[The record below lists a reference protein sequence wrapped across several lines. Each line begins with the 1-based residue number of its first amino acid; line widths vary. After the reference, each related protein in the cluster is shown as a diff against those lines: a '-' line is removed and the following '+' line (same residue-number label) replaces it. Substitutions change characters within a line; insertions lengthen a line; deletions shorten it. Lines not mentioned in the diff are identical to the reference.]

1 MRFGLIF
8 TIQSPERWARPL
20 TEQYAATLEHA
31 ELAEELGYTYAL
43 VGEHHFL
50 PDSFC
55 PQPLVVA
62 GAMAAR
68 TTTLRVGTSV
78 YLVPLHHPLELAEQA
93 AVIDVMSGGRLV
105 LGLGVG
111 YRPEEFEGFGVARTR
126 RGKLMDAALE
136 RMLAAFDPRS
146 DVTPKPVQ
154 QPHPPI
160 WLAATSRPGMERA
173 ARTGLIPFYAVAPTP
188 VIERQQRLYAELCE
202 RHERTPSDVVPIV
215 RETFVAET
223 TEEAWRVAGEH
234 LMHTYRHDYRAWST
248 KVKGVDT
255 GVVVAEPDGSLRI
268 ARDFDDEVFEQRRFA
283 QDRLLIGSPD
293 EVIEALR
300 DLRERIGVTEVLC
313 RMHHPGLP
321 DDAARRSM
329 ELLASEVMPAF
340 DTQGVPT

>member
-20 TEQYAATLEHA
+20 TELYAATLEHA

-55 PQPLVVA
+55 PQPLTVCA
-62 GAMAAR
+62 AIAAR
-68 TTTLRVGTSV
+68 TRTLRVGTSV

-93 AVIDVMSGGRLV
+93 AVIDVLSGGRLV
-105 LGLGVG
+105 LGLGLG
-111 YRPEEFEGFGVARTR
+111 YRPEEFEGFGVKRTQ
-126 RGKLMDAALE
+126 RGKLMDAAIE
-136 RMLAAFDPRS
+136 RLLAAFDPDS
-146 DVTPKPVQ
+146 EVTPHPVQ
-154 QPHPPI
+154 RPHPPI
-160 WLAATSRPGMERA
+160 WLAATSRPGIERA
-173 ARTGLIPFYAVAPTP
+173 ARLGLTPFYAVAPTP
-188 VIERQQRLYAELCE
+188 VIERQQRVYAELCAQQG
-202 RHERTPSDVVPIV
+202 RTPDSAVPIV

-223 TEEAWRVAGEH
+223 TDEAWEIAGEH

-248 KVKGVDT
+248 RTTGVDT
-255 GVVVAEPDGSLRI
+255 GVIVAEADGSLRV
-268 ARDFDDEVFEQRRFA
+268 ARDYDDEVFERRRFA

-293 EVIEALR
+293 DVIAALR
-300 DLRERIGVTEVLC
+300 DLEERIGATDVLC

-329 ELLASEVMPAF
+329 ELLAREVMPAF
-340 DTQGVPT
+340 AGAPA

>member
-1 MRFGLIF
+1 MQFGLIF

-20 TEQYAATLEHA
+20 TELYDATLEHA
-31 ELAEELGYTYAL
+31 ELADELGYGYAL

-55 PQPLVVA
+55 PQPLTVA
-62 GAMAAR
+62 AALAAR
-68 TTTLRVGTSV
+68 TKRLRVGTSV

-93 AVIDVMSGGRLV
+93 AVIDVLSGGRLV

-111 YRPEEFEGFGVARTR
+111 YRPEEFEGYGVPKSR
-126 RGKLMDAALE
+126 RGRLMDAALE
-136 RMLAAFDPRS
+136 QLLAAFAPDS
-146 DVTPKPVQ
+146 EVTPHPVQ
-154 QPHPPI
+154 RPHPPI
-160 WLAATSRPGMERA
+160 WLAATSRPGIERA
-173 ARTGLIPFYAVAPTP
+173 VRFGLIPFYAVAPTP
-188 VIERQQRLYAELCE
+188 IIERQQRVYARECE
-202 RHERTPSDVVPIV
+202 RHGRVPETAVPIV

-223 TEEAWRVAGEH
+223 TEEAWELAGEH

-248 KVKGVDT
+248 RTTGVDT
-255 GVVVAEPDGSLRI
+255 GVLVAEPDGSLRV
-268 ARDFDDEVFEQRRFA
+268 ARDFDDEVFERRRFA

-293 EVIEALR
+293 DVIAALR
-300 DLRERIGVTEVLC
+300 ELQERIGVTDVMC

-340 DTQGVPT
+340 AGAPA